1 MERFLRDNKGSIML
15 EFAICGTLFIGIVL
29 AMVALGMWM
38 YNTSQ
43 VKQAARI
50 AALRVAVTDD
60 VAEAQQAAYEY
71 LDNSLIACPVKSASS
86 SSFKSYG
93 YGRAEALMNPLFPGF
108 QRLIDPTG
116 KSTIN
121 GKIQIRKE
129 SQAVREYRF
138 RD

>member
-1 MERFLRDNKGSIML
+1 MKGLLKDNKGSIML
-15 EFAICGTLFIGIVL
+15 EFAICGIMFIGIVL
-29 AMVALGMWM
+29 AMVVMGMWM

-43 VKQAARI
+43 VNQAARI
-50 AALRVAVTDD
+50 AALRVAVTDN
-60 VAEAQQAAYEY
+60 VAEARQAGYEY
-71 LDNSLIACPVKSASS
+71 LDNSLIACPTKNVTSS
-86 SSFKSYG
+86 RSNDYG
-93 YGRAEALMNPLFPGF
+93 YGVAEALMNPLFPGF

-121 GKIQIRKE
+121 GKIRIRKE